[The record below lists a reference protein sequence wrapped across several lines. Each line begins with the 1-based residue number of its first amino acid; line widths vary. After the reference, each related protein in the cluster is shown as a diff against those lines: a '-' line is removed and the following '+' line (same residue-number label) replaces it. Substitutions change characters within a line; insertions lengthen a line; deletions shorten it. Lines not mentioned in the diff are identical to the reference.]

1 MRKSLSLSLLAFS
14 LLLVVSFLLVNSF
27 DVGATS
33 SQNANSSTTT
43 NRNQNDSRS
52 ISAPSGGGQ
61 AQPDFSKNTWELPE
75 DADKTKN
82 PVATSAESIEKGK
95 ALYLE
100 RTKGNCIFCH
110 GDTGSGNEAN
120 MPKLRRKPADLTN
133 KERMTVMTDGE
144 VFWKISKGITGIMPA
159 GEKRMT
165 EEERWHVVNYVR
177 TLAKDKQY
185 ISRKGA
191 KQDAKVFSAPLRPS
205 LRLCVKPRRTAPHIL
220 ESP

>member
-27 DVGATS
+27 DVAATS
-33 SQNANSSTTT
+33 SQNANSPTTT
-43 NRNQNDSRS
+43 NKNQNDSRS

-82 PVATSAESIEKGK
+82 PVATSAESIEKGTT
-95 ALYLE
+95 LSLE
-100 RTKGNCIFCH
+100 KTKGNCIFCH
-110 GDTGSGNEAN
+110 GETGAGNEAN
-120 MPKLRRKPADLTN
+120 MPRLRRKPADLTN
-133 KERMTVMTDGE
+133 KERMTAMTDGE

-177 TLAKDKQY
+177 TLAKEKQ
-185 ISRKGA
+185 
-191 KQDAKVFSAPLRPS
+191 
-205 LRLCVKPRRTAPHIL
+205 
-220 ESP
+220 